1 MRAIYILLY
10 SNLPT
15 QYCTVTV
22 LYITGGNGPG
32 DYNPGVGLQ
41 VDRYVSMRGMFPLSI
56 QTLIIVQYLNNL
68 LNQNVIQSEIQKW
81 TRWPYMTSLSCMQD
95 GALAVVSEG
104 ETAPSCGRC
113 VP

>member
-56 QTLIIVQYLNNL
+56 QTLIIVQYLNIL
-68 LNQNVIQSEIQKW
+68 LNQNVIQSEIQKMD
-81 TRWPYMTSLSCMQD
+81 TVAIHDQFVMYAGR
-95 GALAVVSEG
+95 G
-104 ETAPSCGRC
+104 PSCGI
-113 VP
+113 